1 MSREIHRWYSPNLN
15 KEMEIVVY
23 GHYGYALL
31 MFPTAA
37 ADFLEYERF
46 KLIDSISWFLTE
58 GKLKAFSINSIN
70 NESWLNNNMHPAHK
84 ALRHQQYNRYIVE
97 EVVPFIH
104 NHSKGLVPIVTT
116 GASLGA
122 LHAANNFF
130 QRPDIFSGTIAM
142 SGSYDL
148 KHYSKGYYDQ
158 NVYFNSPV
166 DYLPH
171 WNDEKMLNIMR
182 KRSIIISSGQ
192 GAYEDPNAS
201 RLLSDILN
209 SKGVQHWLD
218 LWGFDITHDW
228 PTWRQMLP
236 HFLSHIKF

>member
-1 MSREIHRWYSPNLN
+1 
-15 KEMEIVVY
+15 MEIVVY
-23 GHYGYALL
+23 GHYGFALL

-46 KLIDSISWFLTE
+46 KLIDTIGWFLKE

-70 NESWLNNNMHPAHK
+70 NESWLNNNMHPSHK
-84 ALRHQQYNRYIVE
+84 AMRHQQYNQYVIE

-130 QRPDIFSGTIAM
+130 RRPDIFSGTIAM

-148 KHYSKGYYDQ
+148 KTYSRGYSDD
-158 NVYFNSPV
+158 NVYFNSPI
-166 DYLPH
+166 DYLPG
-171 WNDEKMLNIMR
+171 WEDNNMLEKMRQGKIV
-182 KRSIIISSGQ
+182 IASGQ
-192 GAYEDPNAS
+192 GSYEDPNAS
-201 RLLSDILN
+201 KRLSDILH
-209 SKGVQHWLD
+209 SKSVNHWLD
-218 LWGFDITHDW
+218 LWGQDMKHDW

-236 HFLSHIKF
+236 YFLGKFN